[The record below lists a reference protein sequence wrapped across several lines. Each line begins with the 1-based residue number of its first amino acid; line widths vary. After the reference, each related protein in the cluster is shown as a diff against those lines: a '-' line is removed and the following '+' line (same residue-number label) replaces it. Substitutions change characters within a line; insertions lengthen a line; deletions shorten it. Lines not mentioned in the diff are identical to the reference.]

1 MNYRRFFLDLA
12 ERAATTYVEAL
23 LGFVLLAPVLD
34 VSILTAALVAGL
46 PALFSV
52 LKAGVYEFLE
62 VRPRRSFAMDLL
74 ERTVGTYVVTFLG
87 LVIVNPGEIATYKVA
102 IVSALPAALAVVK
115 GALAS
120 RVASPTNASLV
131 ELPTPP
137 PTPRP

>member
-1 MNYRRFFLDLA
+1 MNYRRFFLDLL
-12 ERAATTYVEAL
+12 ERAGTTYVEAL

-34 VSILTAALVAGL
+34 VSVLTAALVAGL

-52 LKAGVYEFLE
+52 VKAGIYEFLE

-74 ERTVGTYVVTFLG
+74 ERTIGTYLVTFLG
-87 LVIVNPGEIATYKVA
+87 LVATNPGEVSTYELALVA
-102 IVSALPAALAVVK
+102 ALPAALAVVK

-131 ELPTPP
+131 ELPARTP
-137 PTPRP
+137 

>member
-1 MNYRRFFLDLA
+1 MNYRRFFLDLL
-12 ERAATTYVEAL
+12 ERAGTTYVEAL

-34 VSILTAALVAGL
+34 VSVLTAALVAGL

-52 LKAGVYEFLE
+52 LKAGIYEFLE

-74 ERTVGTYVVTFLG
+74 ERTIGTYLVTFLG
-87 LVIVNPGEIATYKVA
+87 LVVVNPGEVATYSLALVA
-102 IVSALPAALAVVK
+102 ALPAALAVVK

-131 ELPTPP
+131 ELPARTP
-137 PTPRP
+137 